1 MARSTASS
9 SYLWMSARALNA
21 LRRAAIM
28 GIVGGLV
35 FVSALIAFVLVP
47 RQASKAAIAVAAS
60 LEEKVDTSGSVS
72 IRNGALAR
80 IAAAD
85 SMLAVAR
92 RTVAPAPA
100 PVVDTFPPYLIAQ
113 RETIAVVASGP

>member
-1 MARSTASS
+1 MARSASS

-21 LRRAAIM
+21 SRRAAIK

-60 LEEKVDTSGSVS
+60 IEEKVDTSGLVS
-72 IRNGALAR
+72 IRSGALAR
-80 IAAAD
+80 NAAD
-85 SMLAVAR
+85 ESKPAGAR
-92 RTVAPAPA
+92 RNMAPDPC
-100 PVVDTFPPYLIAQ
+100 PD
-113 RETIAVVASGP
+113 